1 MKKLNDIILIILIC
15 LCTASAIS
23 NTVTLRVRRAGTSR
37 ITPRFARREVLQ

>member
-1 MKKLNDIILIILIC
+1 MNKFKDAIIIILLC

-23 NTVTLRVRRAGTSR
+23 GIVQLRVRRAGTSR